1 MSTIL
6 QDPNK
11 IKKARWAIIAV
22 SIVVPAVVAVLFGVK
37 VEGYDLGFLPS
48 IYATLN
54 AITALLLLSALFAIK
69 IKRQELHRK
78 LIRAALL
85 CSLLFLVGYVAYHM
99 TSDPTVYGD
108 ADHNGS
114 LSQAEVDAVSTS
126 SKYYYVL
133 LISHV
138 LLSIFVIP
146 VVLFTYFYAWTGNFT
161 KHKQWTNIAFPIWL
175 YVAISGVLVYLLISP
190 YYR

>member
-6 QDPNK
+6 QDPNR
-11 IKKARWAIIAV
+11 IKQARWAIIAV

-37 VEGYDLGFLPS
+37 VEGYDLGFLPP

-54 AITALLLLSALFAIK
+54 AITAVLLLSALFAIK

-78 LIRAALL
+78 LIRTALL

-108 ADHNGS
+108 ADHNGA
-114 LSQAEVDAVSTS
+114 LSKAEVDAVSAS

-161 KHKQWTNIAFPIWL
+161 KHKQWTNIAFPMWL

-190 YYR
+190 YYH

>member
-6 QDPNK
+6 QDPNR
-11 IKKARWAIIAV
+11 IKQARWAIIAV

-37 VEGYDLGFLPS
+37 VEGYDLGFLPP

-54 AITALLLLSALFAIK
+54 AITAVLLLSALFAIK

-78 LIRAALL
+78 LIRTALL

-108 ADHNGS
+108 ADHNGA
-114 LSQAEVDAVSTS
+114 LSKAEVDAVSTS

-161 KHKQWTNIAFPIWL
+161 KHKQWTNIAFPMWL
-175 YVAISGVLVYLLISP
+175 YVAISGVLVYMLISP
-190 YYR
+190 FYR

>member
-6 QDPNK
+6 QDPNR
-11 IKKARWAIIAV
+11 IKQARWAIIAV

-37 VEGYDLGFLPS
+37 VEGYDLGFLPP

-54 AITALLLLSALFAIK
+54 AITAVLLLSALFAIK

-78 LIRAALL
+78 LIRTALL

-108 ADHNGS
+108 ADHNGA
-114 LSQAEVDAVSTS
+114 LSKAEVDAVSAS

-161 KHKQWTNIAFPIWL
+161 KHKQWTNIAFPMWL
-175 YVAISGVLVYLLISP
+175 YVAISGVLVYMLISP
-190 YYR
+190 FYR

>member
-6 QDPNK
+6 QDPNR
-11 IKKARWAIIAV
+11 IKQARWAIIAV

-37 VEGYDLGFLPS
+37 VEGYDLGFLPP

-54 AITALLLLSALFAIK
+54 AITAVLLLSALFAIK

-78 LIRAALL
+78 LIRTALL

-108 ADHNGS
+108 ADHNGA
-114 LSQAEVDAVSTS
+114 LSKAEVDAVSAS

-161 KHKQWTNIAFPIWL
+161 KHKQWTNIAFPMWL

-190 YYR
+190 FYR

>member
-6 QDPNK
+6 QDPNR
-11 IKKARWAIIAV
+11 IKQARWAIIAV

-37 VEGYDLGFLPS
+37 VEGYDLGFLPP

-54 AITALLLLSALFAIK
+54 AITAVLLLSALFAIK

-78 LIRAALL
+78 LIRTALL

-108 ADHNGS
+108 ADHNGA
-114 LSQAEVDAVSTS
+114 LSKAEVDAVSTS

-161 KHKQWTNIAFPIWL
+161 KHKQWTNIAFPMWL